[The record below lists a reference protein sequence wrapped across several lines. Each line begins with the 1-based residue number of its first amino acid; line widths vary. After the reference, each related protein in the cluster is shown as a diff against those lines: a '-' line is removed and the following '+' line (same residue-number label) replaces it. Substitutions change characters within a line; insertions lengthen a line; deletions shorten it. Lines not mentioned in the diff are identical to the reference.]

1 MVPLVELV
9 DLAETHGI
17 TTYDAAYLELA
28 MRLDRALATQDE
40 VLAKAAKRLG
50 FLYTE
55 PPPLPITPM
64 LP

>member
-1 MVPLVELV
+1 
-9 DLAETHGI
+9 
-17 TTYDAAYLELA
+17 

-55 PPPLPITPM
+55 PPPLPTTPM